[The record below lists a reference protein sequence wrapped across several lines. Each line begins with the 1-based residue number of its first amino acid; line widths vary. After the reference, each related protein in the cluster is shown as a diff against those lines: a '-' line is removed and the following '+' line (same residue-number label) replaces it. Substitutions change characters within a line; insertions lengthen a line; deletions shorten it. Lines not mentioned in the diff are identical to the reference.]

1 MQRVKN
7 VDYDEDDLYDED
19 EEYGEESDDRD
30 SEQNRSS
37 FAELTP
43 VVRAELEEAGVQAS
57 DKAIEDALWNSFW
70 DVGKSAVF
78 LKNRNAPKQ
87 TPKKQ
92 EKAKSKFDQ
101 AAERSAKET
110 GELNISYVMLS
121 PLVRCSVS
129 GGVER
134 RGTVCALPAVN
145 WFHDVPWTLPFER
158 QSHLVPAVLL
168 YRPRLLGGSS
178 KLAKLAEERRKKAA
192 ATAAGGSSID
202 GDLSS
207 LDRLTKPRES
217 KENDAPSSVA
227 EPRKYPIRKKRE
239 PTPPPKEPTPPPSTE
254 PEEEKPDLRAS
265 PTAFARTL
273 STNPMQG
280 RTATAPTLADLL
292 GTEHSE
298 DPFKG
303 PSPDDTVLKA
313 QQRSKG
319 RSLSKQTEALKL
331 DSQSTQ
337 ATVRSKGLDLPKL
350 WAEEKAKRKPA
361 AAFLVIG
368 HVDHGKS
375 TLMGRLLLDT
385 GAVSQRDVNKYQ
397 KQAAEMNKSSFALAW
412 VMDTGDEERERG
424 VTFDF
429 AQHHFSTPKADFT
442 ILDAPGHRDFV
453 PNMIGG
459 ASMADMAVL
468 VVDANQLESGMK
480 GQTKEH
486 ILLAKAV
493 GLKKVVVAVNKL
505 DAANPA
511 WSQDL
516 FEQVQADVRKL
527 LLDSGFAEQDIKF
540 VPCSG
545 LGGANV
551 VNAPKASSPAAW
563 VSKAHFT
570 LLQALERSIPPRI
583 ADQEV
588 IRQPLRMQIVDVF
601 RGGVTNPVS
610 IAGRISSGSV
620 QIGDIVT
627 VRPSGEKATIRAI
640 DVLDEAKDYAVAG
653 QICSLHLS
661 DIEAQHLRSGDLVCS
676 LQNLVYGRRSVV
688 LLIDVLEPL
697 LPQPVDVH
705 VGRLHV
711 PATISQLVETV
722 DGKGEQ
728 LKRRPRLLK
737 AGQRARIK
745 VSFEGSVPLV
755 VGERVIVR
763 TAGVTAA
770 HGTVE

>member
-110 GELNISYVMLS
+110 
-121 PLVRCSVS
+121 
-129 GGVER
+129 
-134 RGTVCALPAVN
+134 VN

-280 RTATAPTLADLL
+280 RTATAPKLADLL

-319 RSLSKQTEALKL
+319 
-331 DSQSTQ
+331 
-337 ATVRSKGLDLPKL
+337 
-350 WAEEKAKRKPA
+350 
-361 AAFLVIG
+361 
-368 HVDHGKS
+368 
-375 TLMGRLLLDT
+375 
-385 GAVSQRDVNKYQ
+385 
-397 KQAAEMNKSSFALAW
+397 
-412 VMDTGDEERERG
+412 
-424 VTFDF
+424 
-429 AQHHFSTPKADFT
+429 
-442 ILDAPGHRDFV
+442 
-453 PNMIGG
+453 
-459 ASMADMAVL
+459 
-468 VVDANQLESGMK
+468 MK
-480 GQTKEH
+480 G
-486 ILLAKAV
+486 
-493 GLKKVVVAVNKL
+493 
-505 DAANPA
+505 
-511 WSQDL
+511 
-516 FEQVQADVRKL
+516 
-527 LLDSGFAEQDIKF
+527 
-540 VPCSG
+540 
-545 LGGANV
+545 
-551 VNAPKASSPAAW
+551 
-563 VSKAHFT
+563 
-570 LLQALERSIPPRI
+570 
-583 ADQEV
+583 
-588 IRQPLRMQIVDVF
+588 
-601 RGGVTNPVS
+601 
-610 IAGRISSGSV
+610 
-620 QIGDIVT
+620 
-627 VRPSGEKATIRAI
+627 
-640 DVLDEAKDYAVAG
+640 
-653 QICSLHLS
+653 
-661 DIEAQHLRSGDLVCS
+661 
-676 LQNLVYGRRSVV
+676 
-688 LLIDVLEPL
+688 
-697 LPQPVDVH
+697 
-705 VGRLHV
+705 
-711 PATISQLVETV
+711 
-722 DGKGEQ
+722 
-728 LKRRPRLLK
+728 
-737 AGQRARIK
+737 
-745 VSFEGSVPLV
+745 
-755 VGERVIVR
+755 
-763 TAGVTAA
+763 
-770 HGTVE
+770 